1 MTKKTNPDNLAEIED
16 KTQKNGPDFIPG
28 RILILIKIP
37 ACAGMTIADYFT
49 NAP

>member
-28 RILILIKIP
+28 RIL
-37 ACAGMTIADYFT
+37 AFAFVDYFT